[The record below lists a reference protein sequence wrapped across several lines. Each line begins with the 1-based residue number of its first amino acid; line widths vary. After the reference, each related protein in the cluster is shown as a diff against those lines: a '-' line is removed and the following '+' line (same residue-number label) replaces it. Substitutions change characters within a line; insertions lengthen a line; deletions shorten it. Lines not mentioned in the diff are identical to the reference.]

1 MEDPHSL
8 LTELCRHDFT
18 AFLRKAWPWVSGGEL
33 LEWNWHF
40 DAVAYKLEQIAFG
53 DIRRSIINLPPR
65 NGKSKTVSICWVAWM
80 LGQDPTQNF
89 VCVSYSTELSAKF
102 ARDTRSIM
110 ESNWYQNLF
119 PETRLSK
126 ARTAAYDFETTRGG
140 GRLATSVAGTLTG
153 RGGDIIILDDV
164 IKPSDANSD
173 TVRDSV
179 NDWFSTTLSSRL
191 NNKKTG
197 AILCVMQRLHEHDL
211 SGMLI
216 EQGGWDCLS
225 VPSISTENEEIMLA
239 RGGVYRRHEGEI
251 LHPAREPMEVLDELK
266 TAMGSYAFE
275 AQYQQQPMPSDGNL
289 FKADW
294 LKVTGQGD
302 DTVGNRRGHIVQSWD
317 TAIKTGST
325 NDYSVCITARLWRK
339 EVQIINI
346 WRGRVEFPDLVKKSI
361 ELARTF
367 EARTMLVEDKAS
379 GSQLIQTL
387 RDGNEPGVPR
397 PISRNPESDKFTRAA
412 GVSSMVEAGQLYLP
426 DEAHW
431 LANFKKELLAF
442 PSSRHDDQVDA
453 LSQLL
458 EWARTYS
465 SRFRV
470 STAWPIF
477 FWVNDDGIAQSSSNE
492 GGMIF
497 N

>member
-8 LTELCRHDFT
+8 LTELCRRDFT

-40 DAVAYKLEQIAFG
+40 DAVAYKLEQIALG

-110 ESNWYQNLF
+110 ESHWYQNLF

-173 TVRDSV
+173 TVRQSV

-211 SGMLI
+211 SGMLL

-225 VPSISTENEEIMLA
+225 IPSIATEDEEIMLA
-239 RGGVYRRHEGEI
+239 RGGVYRRHEGEL
-251 LHPAREPMEVLDELK
+251 LHSAREPMEVLNELK

-302 DTVGNRRGHIVQSWD
+302 DTVGDRHGHIVQSWD
-317 TAIKTGST
+317 TAIKTGSA

-339 EVQIINI
+339 EVHILNV
-346 WRGRVEFPDLVKKSI
+346 WRGRVEFPDLVKKAVQ
-361 ELARTF
+361 LAQTF
-367 EARTMLVEDKAS
+367 EARTMLIEDKAS

-387 RDGNEPGVPR
+387 RNGNEPRVPN
-397 PISRNPESDKFTRAA
+397 PLSRNPESDKFTRAA

-426 DEAHW
+426 EEAHW
-431 LANFKKELLAF
+431 LADFKKEFLAF

-458 EWARTYS
+458 EWARTFA
-465 SRFRV
+465 SRT
-470 STAWPIF
+470 SHSGAGPIL
-477 FWVNDDGIAQSSSNE
+477 FWVDNDGIVRSSDDG
-492 GGMIF
+492 GLF

>member
-1 MEDPHSL
+1 MDDPQNL
-8 LTELCRHDFT
+8 LFELCRYDFT

-33 LEWNWHF
+33 LVWNWHF
-40 DAVAYKLEQIAFG
+40 DAVAYTLEQIATG
-53 DIRRSIINLPPR
+53 DIRKSIINLPPR

-80 LGQDPTQNF
+80 LGQDPTKNF

-110 ESNWYQNLF
+110 ESSWYKQLF
-119 PETRLSK
+119 PGTRISK
-126 ARTAAYDFETTRGG
+126 VRSAAFDFETTRGG

-173 TVRDSV
+173 TVRASV

-191 NNKKTG
+191 NNKMTG

-211 SGMLI
+211 SGMLL
-216 EQGGWDCLS
+216 EQGGWDRLS
-225 VPSISTENEEIMLA
+225 IPAIAVKDEEIMLA
-239 RGGVYRRHEGEI
+239 RDGVYRRREGEL
-251 LHPAREPMEVLDELK
+251 LHPEREPIEVLDELK
-266 TAMGSYAFE
+266 IAMGSYTFE

-294 LKVTGQGD
+294 LKITGNGNGD
-302 DTVGNRRGHIVQSWD
+302 EIGDRRRHIVQSWD

-339 EVQIINI
+339 EVHILNV
-346 WRGRVEFPDLVKKSI
+346 WRGRVEFPNLVKKAV

-367 EARTMLVEDKAS
+367 EARTMLIEDKAS

-387 RDGNEPGVPR
+387 RDGNEPRVPS
-397 PISRNPESDKFTRAA
+397 PISRNPEADKFTRAA

-426 DEAHW
+426 EDAHW
-431 LANFKKELLAF
+431 LVDFKKELLAF

-458 EWARTYS
+458 EWARTHASRSRS
-465 SRFRV
+465 SGAAPILFWTDEHGRFR
-470 STAWPIF
+470 SS
-477 FWVNDDGIAQSSSNE
+477 DDG
-492 GGMIF
+492 GGF
-497 N
+497 G